1 MFEIVIDGVAYPL
14 RFGMGF
20 LREIN
25 QRVQVPVAGKA
36 GVKNNVG
43 LRHYVGRLIDG
54 EVEALLDVIYLANKT
69 ETPRLTML
77 ALEAWVEDEG
87 TDIDEEFD
95 RVMGFLRKANV
106 SKKEVRLLEE
116 AVSAALAEK

>member
-1 MFEIVIDGVAYPL
+1 MFEIIIDGAAYPL
-14 RFGMGF
+14 RFGIGF

-25 QRVQVPVAGKA
+25 QRVQVPVAGMP

-69 ETPRLTML
+69 ETPRLTMQ

>member
-1 MFEIVIDGVAYPL
+1 MFEIIIDGVAYPL

-25 QRVQVPVAGKA
+25 QRVQVPIAGKD